1 VRNAPAYDR
10 QMADAEIS
18 RNFSPAALTLDLGW
32 ARIALLPAAPYTV
45 CDQPPTHVLGLAF
58 ERQRGLHA
66 VGGERRRDFDAWPGD
81 LAYTA
86 PGVEMFSES
95 RQGGEYLTLRV
106 AGDALADPGS
116 APLPAGP
123 PRTVFHGHRPALR
136 LGWQLRRLM
145 LAPAPRPALI
155 EAFAAQLLDSC
166 EALLGQSRRPPGA
179 YAADRPRHARVLEH
193 IDAAIDTP
201 LPLQDLAALAQM
213 PLLRFLRSF
222 TGAVG
227 CTPHAYITERR
238 LQRAR
243 ALLSQSSSKGCISI
257 AAIAADCGFAHQ
269 SHLGAALKARLGM
282 TPVQYRA
289 RSSR

>member
-1 VRNAPAYDR
+1 MGAP
-10 QMADAEIS
+10 EIS
-18 RNFSPAALTLDLGW
+18 RNFSPAPNHGLPGALAFDLGW

-58 ERQRGLHA
+58 ERQRGVHA

-81 LAYTA
+81 LACTA
-86 PGVEMFSES
+86 PGVDMFSES
-95 RQGGEYLTLRV
+95 PQGGEYLTLHV
-106 AGDALADPGS
+106 AGDALADPGDLHS
-116 APLPAGP
+116 NA
-123 PRTVFHGHRPALR
+123 PRTIFHGHRPALR

-145 LAPAPRPALI
+145 LAPAPRLPRI
-155 EAFAAQLLDSC
+155 EALAAQLLGSC
-166 EALLGQSRRPPGA
+166 EALLSQPRQPPGA

-193 IDAAIDTP
+193 IDAALDTP

-222 TGAVG
+222 TGTFG
-227 CTPHAYITERR
+227 CTPHAYVTERR

-243 ALLSQSSSKGCISI
+243 ALLSRSSGKGCPSI

-289 RSSR
+289 RSR

>member
-1 VRNAPAYDR
+1 MEEVRNAPGYDP

-18 RNFSPAALTLDLGW
+18 RNFSRTLLTMDLGW
-32 ARIALLPAAPYTV
+32 ARIALLPSAPYTV

-95 RQGGEYLTLRV
+95 PLGGEYLTLHVGRE
-106 AGDALADPGS
+106 ALSGPGPH
-116 APLPAGP
+116 AP
-123 PRTVFHGHRPALR
+123 RSVFHGHRRALG

-145 LAPAPRPALI
+145 LAEAPRLALI
-155 EAFAAQLLDSC
+155 EAHAAQLLDSGWQ
-166 EALLGQSRRPPGA
+166 LLSEPRRPPGT

-193 IDAAIDTP
+193 IDDAIDTP
-201 LPLQDLAALAQM
+201 LPLQELAALAQM

-222 TGAVG
+222 SSVVG

-243 ALLSQSSSKGCISI
+243 ALLRSSGGALPI

-269 SHLGAALKARLGM
+269 SHLGAVFKGRIGM
-282 TPVQYRA
+282 TPLQYRDA
-289 RSSR
+289 GASPSRR